1 MSKEIKGRNPYWSL
15 AAAAG
20 AGYLLAGGFPPRRL
34 VGLLLAASGQ
44 MVMTAVLREL
54 ISSQAKGALGVQ
66 PADRSAE
73 NRPEET
79 S

>member
-1 MSKEIKGRNPYWSL
+1 MSADVIVRSPYWSL

-20 AGYLLAGGFPPRRL
+20 AGYLLGGGFLPRRL

-44 MVMTAVLREL
+44 MAMTAVLREV
-54 ISSQAKGALGVQ
+54 ISSQAKGAASFR
-66 PADRSAE
+66 PTNRSADTQQ
-73 NRPEET
+73 RET